1 MWHQG
6 FVQKGFDKDGRPVY
20 DEPWKVTKEV
30 TISPGGLAAVD
41 FPAQIGEEGSMY
53 RHIYVPVDNSEHS
66 SRAIDLA
73 VELGKAFGARLTGCH
88 VYAARLHD
96 YRFKQMEYTLPEE
109 YKDETEL
116 ERQRKIHD
124 SLIAMGLQLISDS
137 YLDVMGHKAEAA
149 GLVFERKMFD
159 GKHYRVLIEDVK
171 RSDYDLVIIGA
182 LGMGVVKDSQLGSVT
197 ERFIRKV
204 TTDTLVVKNP
214 DPLSAQTDAIV
225 VGLDGSP
232 QSFNGLKLGVGLA
245 KALHRPVEAVA
256 VYDPYLHY
264 AMFNGLVGV
273 LSEKA
278 SKIFR
283 FKEQEQLHE
292 EIIDTGLAKIYQSH
306 LEIGRKLA
314 REEGVD
320 LGITLLDGKCFE
332 KVLQYCRKMRPWLLL
347 LGRVGVHS
355 DENEIDLGSNTENLL
370 RLAPCNVL
378 LTGGKFYP
386 PLDVKAEEII
396 SWTEEAEA
404 RMERVPVQVKGVA
417 RTALLRY
424 AVEQGHTVITSK
436 VIDEAMAIFMPARMA
451 EKMQILAEDLAVA
464 KLRAQE
470 APVTAICSICGYTVK
485 GPNPVVRCPV
495 CKAEADKFQLIDRA
509 VVEAIAAREGGVEE
523 EEPLPG
529 IAVKWAADAR
539 DGLREVTDAYLR
551 RRAKARIEKYARSK
565 KIPVITRELAY
576 PIIEEAV
583 GRDKLGAG
591 WETLIAKTKFEP
603 AELVA
608 DDGGSGQSAE
618 FAWTQEAIARLD
630 RVPAGFMRDMTRE
643 EVERLAREKGAETID
658 LALCEAGIGHARN
671 TMNEVIAG
679 YIRNRKS

>member
-1 MWHQG
+1 M
-6 FVQKGFDKDGRPVY
+6 FK
-20 DEPWKVTKEV
+20 
-30 TISPGGLAAVD
+30 
-41 FPAQIGEEGSMY
+41 
-53 RHIYVPVDNSEHS
+53 HIYVPVDNSDYS
-66 SRAIDLA
+66 NRAVDLA
-73 VELGKAFGARLTGCH
+73 VELGRAFGSRLTGCH

-137 YLDVMGHKAEAA
+137 YLDVMGQKAAAA
-149 GLVFERKMFD
+149 GLSFERKMVD
-159 GKHYRVLIEDVK
+159 GKHYKVLIEDV
-171 RSDYDLVIIGA
+171 RGSDSDLVILGA
-182 LGMGVVKDSQLGSVT
+182 LGMGAVKDSQLGSVT

-204 TTDTLVVKNP
+204 KTDTLVVKILEP
-214 DPLSAQTDAIV
+214 DRPGAIV
-225 VGLDGSP
+225 VGVDGSP
-232 QSFNGLKLGVGLA
+232 QSFNGLKLAIELA
-245 KALHRPVEAVA
+245 KALNRPVEAVA

-264 AMFNGLVGV
+264 AMFNGIVGV

-278 SKIFR
+278 SKVFR

-306 LEIGRKLA
+306 LEIARKLA
-314 REEGVD
+314 REDGVD

-332 KVLQYCRKMRPWLLL
+332 KVLQYCRTRQPWLLI

-355 DENEIDLGSNTENLL
+355 DEDELDLGSNTENLL
-370 RLAPCNVL
+370 RLAPSNVL

-404 RMERVPVQVKGVA
+404 RMDRVPPQVKGIA

-424 AVEQGHTVITSK
+424 AIEQGHTVITSK

-451 EKMQILAEDLAVA
+451 EKIQILAEDVAVA
-464 KLRAQE
+464 KLRAENQP
-470 APVTAICSICGYTVK
+470 ATAICAVCGYTVK

-495 CKAEADKFQLIDRA
+495 CGADADKFQLIDRA
-509 VVEAIAAREGGVEE
+509 VVEAIAAEQGGVEE
-523 EEPLPG
+523 EETLPG
-529 IAVKWAADAR
+529 ITVKWAADAR

-565 KIPVITRELAY
+565 RIPVITKDLAF
-576 PIIEEAV
+576 PMIEETV

-591 WETLIAKTKFEP
+591 WETLIARTTFEP
-603 AELVA
+603 AA
-608 DDGGSGQSAE
+608 RPGGNGQTAA
-618 FAWTQEAIARLD
+618 FAWTPEATARLN

-643 EVERLAREKGAETID
+643 EIEKVAQAKAATTID
-658 LALCEAGIGHARN
+658 LALCEEGIGHARD

-679 YIRNRKS
+679 YVRQRKE

>member
-1 MWHQG
+1 M
-6 FVQKGFDKDGRPVY
+6 FK
-20 DEPWKVTKEV
+20 
-30 TISPGGLAAVD
+30 
-41 FPAQIGEEGSMY
+41 
-53 RHIYVPVDNSEHS
+53 HIYVPVDNSDHS
-66 SRAIDLA
+66 NRAIDLA
-73 VELGKAFGARLTGCH
+73 VELGRAFGSRLAGCH

-137 YLDVMGHKAEAA
+137 YLDVMAQKAEAA
-149 GLVFERKMFD
+149 GLPFERKMVD
-159 GKHYRVLIEDVK
+159 GKHYKALIEDVK
-171 RSDYDLVIIGA
+171 GSDCDLVIIGA
-182 LGMGVVKDSQLGSVT
+182 LGMGAVKDSQLGSVT
-197 ERFIRKV
+197 ERFIRRVK
-204 TTDTLVVKNP
+204 TDTLVVKILEP
-214 DPLSAQTDAIV
+214 DRPGAIV

-232 QSFNGLKLGVGLA
+232 QSFNGLKLAIGLG
-245 KALHRPVEAVA
+245 KALNRPVEAVA

-264 AMFNGLVGV
+264 AMFNGIVGV

-283 FKEQEQLHE
+283 IKEQEQLHE

-306 LEIGRKLA
+306 LEIARKLA
-314 REEGVD
+314 REDGVD
-320 LGITLLDGKCFE
+320 MGITLLDGKCFE
-332 KVLQYCRKMRPWLLL
+332 KVLQYCRRRAPWLLI
-347 LGRVGVHS
+347 LGRIGVHS
-355 DENEIDLGSNTENLL
+355 DEDEMDLGSNTENLL

-404 RMERVPVQVKGVA
+404 RMDRVPPQVKGVA

-424 AVEQGHTVITSK
+424 AIEQGHTVITSK
-436 VIDEAMAIFMPARMA
+436 VINEAMAIFMPARMA
-451 EKMQILAEDLAVA
+451 EKMQILAEDVAVA
-464 KLRAQE
+464 KLRAENQS
-470 APVTAICSICGYTVK
+470 VTAICSVCGYTVK

-495 CKAEADKFQLIDRA
+495 CKADADKFQLIDRA
-509 VVEAIAAREGGVEE
+509 VVEAIAAEQGGVEE
-523 EEPLPG
+523 EETLPG
-529 IAVKWAADAR
+529 ITVKWAADAR

-565 KIPVITRELAY
+565 RIPVITKDLAF
-576 PIIEEAV
+576 PMIEETV

-591 WETLIAKTKFEP
+591 WETLIARTTFEP
-603 AELVA
+603 AQLP
-608 DDGGSGQSAE
+608 GGNGGNGQTGE
-618 FAWTQEAIARLD
+618 FAWTPEATARLN

-643 EVERLAREKGAETID
+643 EIEKVAREKAATTID
-658 LALCEAGIGHARN
+658 LALCEEGIGQARN

-679 YIRNRKS
+679 YIKQKK

>member
-1 MWHQG
+1 M
-6 FVQKGFDKDGRPVY
+6 FRK
-20 DEPWKVTKEV
+20 
-30 TISPGGLAAVD
+30 
-41 FPAQIGEEGSMY
+41 
-53 RHIYVPVDNSEHS
+53 IYVPVDNSDYS
-66 SRAIDLA
+66 NRAIDLA
-73 VELGKAFGARLTGCH
+73 VELGRACGASLVGCH

-96 YRFKQMEYTLPEE
+96 YRFKQMEYTLPDE

-137 YLDVMGHKAEAA
+137 YLDVMARKAEAA
-149 GLVFERKMFD
+149 GLPFERRMMD
-159 GKHYRVLIEDVK
+159 GKHYKALIDDV
-171 RSDYDLVIIGA
+171 RGGDADLVVMGA
-182 LGMGVVKDSQLGSVT
+182 LGLGAVRDSQLGSVT
-197 ERFIRKV
+197 ERFVRRVPI
-204 TTDTLVVKNP
+204 DTLVVR
-214 DPLSAQTDAIV
+214 STDTLEARQGAIV

-232 QSFNGLKLGVGLA
+232 QSFQGLRIGLA
-245 KALHRPVEAVA
+245 LARALGRPLAAVA

-264 AMFNGLVGV
+264 AMFNGIVGV

-278 SKIFR
+278 SKVFR

-314 REEGVD
+314 AEAGVD
-320 LGITLLDGKCFE
+320 MAITLLDGKCFE
-332 KVLQYCRKMRPWLLL
+332 KILQFCRKEQPWLLI

-355 DENEIDLGSNTENLL
+355 DEGETDLGSNTENLL

-404 RMERVPVQVKGVA
+404 RMKRVPAAVAGVA

-424 AVEQGHTVITSK
+424 AIEQGHTVITSK
-436 VIDEAMAIFMPARMA
+436 VIDEAMAIFMPGRMA

-464 KLRAQE
+464 KLRAE
-470 APVTAICSICGYTVK
+470 ETAVSAICSVCGYAVK
-485 GPNPVVRCPV
+485 GPNPVVKCPV
-495 CKAEADKFQLIDRA
+495 CGAGPERFATIDRG
-509 VVEAIAAREGGVEE
+509 VVEAIATAEGGIAEEEVMPGVTVRWANEARE
-523 EEPLPG
+523 
-529 IAVKWAADAR
+529 
-539 DGLREVTDAYLR
+539 GLREVTDAYLR
-551 RRAKARIEKYARSK
+551 RRAKARIEKYARAR
-565 KIPVITRELAY
+565 KIPVITKELAF
-576 PIIEEAV
+576 PLIEETV

-591 WETLIAKTKFEP
+591 WETLIAHTRFEP
-603 AELVA
+603 ASFAEVSSP
-608 DDGGSGQSAE
+608 GGE
-618 FAWTQEAIARLD
+618 FTWTEDAVARLG

-643 EVERLAREKGAETID
+643 EIEKVARARQVGIVD
-658 LALCEAGIGHARN
+658 LALCEEGIGHART

-679 YIRNRKS
+679 YIQQRKPSS